1 MIGEPVH
8 RTIVAIDVEGFTRR
22 PRRDVDRLLMRQELY
37 RLLEQALARAGLRRG
52 DYQNDDRGDGIL
64 VLLNAGIPK
73 TRVLPWLVLRL
84 AAELNRY
91 NKTAPETT
99 RLRLRAVVHA
109 GEVASDDHGHA
120 SKDLNLTFRLLDSD
134 LLRGYL
140 ANARTS
146 LVLLVSSSIYND
158 IIEQGYRDIDAEAF
172 QPVQVAAKAM
182 HALAWVYV
190 PGRHN
195 AVATGQQPRGLTAT
209 PGSPPAIP
217 HELPTD
223 IPDFTGHEASFE
235 RLLAA
240 FTRAGMASPTVIAVH
255 GVGGVGKSA
264 LAIHAAHQL
273 AARFPDG
280 QLYLNLQGATAGLR
294 PLAPVEALA
303 RLLRAL
309 GFEGRDIPAEVEEAA
324 ARFRSRVAGRRI
336 LLVLDNAVSAGQIRP
351 LLPASPTCAAL
362 ITSRQVLA
370 TVDGASHVYLDV
382 LSAEQAIRLLERLA
396 GVDRL
401 AVEPLAAADVARQC
415 DYLPLALRI
424 AGARLAARPNWPV
437 RALAERLGDERT
449 RLDEL
454 ESADLAVRSCFQVS
468 YQALRTSG
476 ESRDRTAAR
485 MFRLLGL
492 HRGPEVSTW
501 TAAALLDAPPQVAE
515 TALERLVDAQLLRAA
530 GSSRYAMHD
539 LLLLFAR
546 EQAGHDEPE
555 AQRRAALE
563 RMLDCYLAT
572 MQRAQQVLQ
581 PGDPGGA
588 RWRVAARTPPLIS
601 WTAALAWFEEERANL
616 FAAAY
621 QAVHGP
627 TPMLRFVVRLAEVM
641 FWFLVVRTNW
651 HEMESLN
658 RLALY
663 AAGREGDRRGEAQAL
678 NDLGYAHLGM
688 GRPDRAIAFLERS
701 RALFAEQGDRHWE
714 SIASVGQAEGYRG
727 QGELERAVDCLKQSL
742 PHLHEAGDP
751 VTEGGALGILG
762 LAYCDQGRFDEAID
776 CLEQS
781 LRIRDG
787 IQNPLS
793 EAMTLTNLGE
803 VHHRAGHRHTAVE
816 FYERGL
822 SIYRDIGDRRREAET
837 LWQLGHVRDALSQQG
852 KARSCWHGAQAIFQ
866 DLGVPVTDRQFRRSV
881 WV

>member
-1 MIGEPVH
+1 MAGEPVH
-8 RTIVAIDVEGFTRR
+8 RTILAIDVEGFTRR
-22 PRRDVDRLLMRQELY
+22 QRRDVDRLQIRKELY
-37 RLLEQALARAGLRRG
+37 RLLEQALARAGLDDR
-52 DYQNDDRGDGIL
+52 DFEWADRGDGVL
-64 VLLNAGIPK
+64 VLLHAEIPK

-84 AAELNRY
+84 TAELNRY
-91 NKTAPETT
+91 NRSAPETT

-109 GEVASDDHGHA
+109 GEVASDAHGHA

-134 LLRGYL
+134 LLHGYL

-146 LVLLVSSSIYND
+146 LVLLVSASIYND
-158 IIEQGYRDIDAEAF
+158 IIEQGYREIDAEAF
-172 QPVQVAAKAM
+172 QPVQVAAKGT
-182 HALAWVYV
+182 HAHAWAYV

-195 AVATGQQPRGLTAT
+195 AVTSGQQPLGPATA
-209 PGSPPAIP
+209 PAPPPVIP
-217 HELPTD
+217 HELPAD
-223 IPDFTGHEASFE
+223 IPDFTGHEAKFE

-240 FTRAGMASPTVIAVH
+240 FTQAGRASPTVLTVH
-255 GVGGVGKSA
+255 GVGGVGKST

-273 AARFPDG
+273 AAQFPDG

-294 PLAPVEALA
+294 PLDPVDALA

-309 GFEGRDIPAEVEEAA
+309 GLEGREIPAEVDEAA

-336 LLVLDNAVSAGQIRP
+336 LLVLDDAISASQVRP

-370 TVDGASHVYLDV
+370 TVDGASHVHLD
-382 LSAEQAIRLLERLA
+382 LLPAEHAIRLLGGLA

-401 AVEPLAAADVARQC
+401 AVEPQAAADLARQC

-424 AGARLAARPNWPV
+424 AGARLAARPSWPV
-437 RALAERLGDERT
+437 GALAERLGDERT

-454 ESADLAVRSCFQVS
+454 ESDDLAVRSCFQVS
-468 YQALRTSG
+468 YRALRTS
-476 ESRDRTAAR
+476 EDDRDRTAAR
-485 MFRLLGL
+485 LFRLLGL

-501 TAAALLDAPPQVAE
+501 TAAALLDTPPEVAE
-515 TALERLVDAQLLRAA
+515 TALERLVDAQLLKAA
-530 GSSRYAMHD
+530 GSSRYAMHG

-546 EQAGHDEPE
+546 EQASHDEPE
-555 AQRRAALE
+555 AERRAALQ

-588 RWRVAARTPPLIS
+588 HWQVAAPTPSLHNWS
-601 WTAALAWFEEERANL
+601 AALAWFEKERANL
-616 FAAAY
+616 LAAAHEAA
-621 QAVHGP
+621 QGP
-627 TPMLRFVVRLAEVM
+627 TPMPRFVVRLAEVM
-641 FWFLVVRTNW
+641 YWFLVVRMNW
-651 HEMESLN
+651 PEMESIN
-658 RLALY
+658 RLALH
-663 AAGREGDRRGEAQAL
+663 AARRDGDLRGRAVAL

-688 GRPDRAIAFLERS
+688 GRLDRAIAYLERS
-701 RALFAEQGDRHWE
+701 RDLFVELRDEHWE
-714 SIASVGQAEGYRG
+714 AISSVGQAVAYRE
-727 QGELERAVDCLKQSL
+727 QGELGRTVDCLKQSL
-742 PHLHEAGDP
+742 PRLQEAGDP
-751 VTEGGALGILG
+751 VTEGGALGVLG

-781 LRIRDG
+781 LRIRSG

-803 VHHRAGHRHTAVE
+803 IHDRAGHSQTAVE

-822 SIYRDIGDRRREAET
+822 RIYRDIGDRRREAES
-837 LWQLGHVRDALSQQG
+837 LLHVGQVRDALGQQER
-852 KARSCWHGAQAIFQ
+852 ARACWHGAQAIFKE
-866 DLGVPVTDRQFRRSV
+866 LGMPLTDRQFRRTA

>member
-1 MIGEPVH
+1 MLGEPVH
-8 RTIVAIDVEGFTRR
+8 RTILAIDVEGFTRR
-22 PRRDVDRLLMRQELY
+22 QRRDVDRLQMRRELY
-37 RLLEQALARAGLRRG
+37 RLLEQALARAGLQTG
-52 DYQNDDRGDGIL
+52 DFQSEDRGDGIL
-64 VLLNAGIPK
+64 VLLNAEVPK

-84 AAELNRY
+84 AAGLNRY

-109 GEVASDDHGHA
+109 GEVASDTYGHA

-140 ANARTS
+140 ANSRTS
-146 LVLLVSSSIYND
+146 LVLLVSASIYND

-172 QPVQVAAKAM
+172 QPVQVAAKAT
-182 HALAWVYV
+182 HALAWAYV

-195 AVATGQQPRGLTAT
+195 AVTPKQPPGLTAT
-209 PGSPPAIP
+209 PASPPAVP
-217 HELPTD
+217 HELPAD
-223 IPDFTGHEASFE
+223 IPDFTGHEAKLD
-235 RLLAA
+235 RLLGV
-240 FTRAGMASPTVIAVH
+240 FTHASDASPKVVAVH

-264 LAIHAAHQL
+264 FAIHAAHQL
-273 AARFPDG
+273 AVRFSDG
-280 QLYLNLQGATAGLR
+280 QLYLNLQGATAGLQ
-294 PLAPVEALA
+294 PLDPVDALA

-309 GFEGRDIPAEVEEAA
+309 GFDGRDIPVEVEEAA

-351 LLPASPTCAAL
+351 LLPASSTCAAL

-370 TVDGASHVYLDV
+370 TVDGASHVHLDV
-382 LSAEQAIRLLERLA
+382 LPAGQAIGLLGQIAGVERLA
-396 GVDRL
+396 VD
-401 AVEPLAAADVARQC
+401 PQAAADVARQC

-424 AGARLAARPNWPV
+424 AGARLAARPSWPV

-454 ESADLAVRSCFQVS
+454 EAADLAVRSCYQVS

-476 ESRDRTAAR
+476 DNRDRTAAR
-485 MFRLLGL
+485 LFRLLGL

-501 TAAALLDAPPQVAE
+501 TAAALLGVPPEAAE
-515 TALERLVDAQLLRAA
+515 ATLERLVDAQLLMVA
-530 GSSRYAMHD
+530 GSSRYGIHD

-555 AQRRAALE
+555 AERRAALE

-572 MQRAQQVLQ
+572 TQRAQQVLQ
-581 PGDPGGA
+581 PGDPGGSH
-588 RWRVAARTPPLIS
+588 WRVAAQTPPLGS
-601 WTAALAWFEEERANL
+601 WMAALAWFEEERANL
-616 FAAAY
+616 LAAAH

-627 TPMLRFVVRLAEVM
+627 MPMPRFVVRLAEVM
-641 FWFLVVRTNW
+641 WWFLVIRTNW
-651 HEMESLN
+651 SEMEAIN
-658 RLALY
+658 ELALR
-663 AAGREGDRRGEAQAL
+663 AARKDGDRRAEAVAF
-678 NDLGYAHLGM
+678 NDLGHAHLGV
-688 GRPDRAIAFLERS
+688 GRLDRAIDCLERS
-701 RALFAEQGDRHWE
+701 RALFAELRDRHWE
-714 SIASVGQAEGYRG
+714 SIAAVGQAVAHRE
-727 QGELERAVDCLKQSL
+727 QGELERTVSYLQQSL
-742 PHLHEAGDP
+742 PWLHEVGDL
-751 VTEGGALGILG
+751 VTEGGALGVLG

-776 CLEQS
+776 CLERS

-803 VHHRAGHRHTAVE
+803 VHHRAGHRNTAVE

-837 LWQLGHVRDALSQQG
+837 LWHLGQVRDALGQQG
-852 KARSCWHGAQAIFQ
+852 QAHACWHGAQAIFK
-866 DLGVPVTDRQFRRSV
+866 DLGVPLTDRQFRRSV

>member
-1 MIGEPVH
+1 MLGEPVH
-8 RTIVAIDVEGFTRR
+8 RTILAIDVEGFTRQ
-22 PRRDVDRLLMRQELY
+22 PRRDVDRLRMRGELY
-37 RLLEQALARAGLRRG
+37 RLLEQVLARAGLRRE
-52 DYQNDDRGDGIL
+52 DFRSEDRGDGVL
-64 VLLNAGIPK
+64 VLLNAEVPK
-73 TRVLPWLVLRL
+73 TRVLPWLVLRM

-91 NKTAPETT
+91 NRTAPAAT
-99 RLRLRAVVHA
+99 RLRVRAVVHA
-109 GEVASDDHGHA
+109 GEVASDAYGHA
-120 SKDLNLTFRLLDSD
+120 GKDLNLAFRLLDSD

-146 LVLLVSSSIYND
+146 LVLLVSASIYND

-172 QPVQVAAKAM
+172 QPVQVAAKAT

-195 AVATGQQPRGLTAT
+195 GVTTGQQRPGLATAPT
-209 PGSPPAIP
+209 APPAIP
-217 HELPTD
+217 HELPAD
-223 IPDFTGHEASFE
+223 IPDFTGHEAKLE

-240 FTRAGMASPTVIAVH
+240 LTPAGNASPTVVAVH

-273 AARFPDG
+273 AVRFPDG
-280 QLYLNLQGATAGLR
+280 QLYLNLQGASAGLR
-294 PLAPVEALA
+294 ALDPVDALA

-309 GFEGRDIPAEVEEAA
+309 GFEGRDIPVEVEEAA

-336 LLVLDNAVSAGQIRP
+336 LLVLDNAVSAGQVRH
-351 LLPASPTCAAL
+351 LLPASPTCAVL

-370 TVDGASHVYLDV
+370 TLDGAGHVHLDV
-382 LSAEQAIRLLERLA
+382 LPAEQAVHLLGRLAGGERLA
-396 GVDRL
+396 
-401 AVEPLAAADVARQC
+401 AEPQAASDLARQC

-424 AGARLAARPNWPV
+424 AGARLAARPSWPV
-437 RALAERLGDERT
+437 HALAERLGDERT

-468 YQALRTSG
+468 YQALTASDDN
-476 ESRDRTAAR
+476 RDRTAAR
-485 MFRLLGL
+485 LFRLLGL
-492 HRGPEVSTW
+492 HRAPEFSTW
-501 TAAALLDAPPQVAE
+501 TAAALLGTPPEAAE
-515 TALERLVDAQLLRAA
+515 TALERLVDAQLLSAA
-530 GSSRYAMHD
+530 GLRRYAMHD

-546 EQAGHDEPE
+546 EQAAHDEPE
-555 AQRRAALE
+555 TQRHLALE

-588 RWRVAARTPPLIS
+588 HWRVEAQTPPLSS
-601 WTAALAWFEEERANL
+601 WTAALAWFEQERANL
-616 FAAAY
+616 LAAAH

-627 TPMLRFVVRLAEVM
+627 VPMPRFAVRLAEVM
-641 FWFLVVRTNW
+641 YWFLLIRTNW
-651 HEMESLN
+651 PEMESIN
-658 RLALY
+658 QLALC
-663 AAGREGDRRGEAQAL
+663 AARRDGDRRGEAVAL
-678 NDLGYAHLGM
+678 NDIGQAHLGA
-688 GRPDRAIAFLERS
+688 GRLDHAIACLERS
-701 RALFAEQGDRHWE
+701 RALFGELGDRQWE
-714 SIASVGQAEGYRG
+714 SITIVHQAVVYRE
-727 QGELERAVDCLKQSL
+727 QGELERTVDCLRRSL
-742 PHLHEAGDP
+742 PCLHEAGDL
-751 VTEGGALGILG
+751 VTVGGALGVLG
-762 LAYCDQGRFDEAID
+762 LAYGDQGRFDEAID

-803 VHHRAGHRHTAVE
+803 VHHRAGNRRTAVE

-822 SIYRDIGDRRREAET
+822 RIYRDIGDRRREAET
-837 LWQLGHVRDALSQQG
+837 LWQLGHVRDALGEREQ
-852 KARSCWHGAQAIFQ
+852 ARSCWHGAQAIFTH
-866 DLGVPVTDRQFRRSV
+866 LGVPITDRRFRSV

>member
-8 RTIVAIDVEGFTRR
+8 RTILAIDLEGFTRR
-22 PRRDVDRLLMRQELY
+22 QRRDVDRLQMRRELY

-52 DYQNDDRGDGIL
+52 DFQCEDRGDGVL
-64 VLLNAGIPK
+64 VLLHAEVPK

-84 AAELNRY
+84 AAGLNRY
-91 NKTAPETT
+91 NQTAPETT

-109 GEVASDDHGHA
+109 GEVASDAHGHA

-146 LVLLVSSSIYND
+146 LVLLVSASIYND
-158 IIEQGYRDIDAEAF
+158 IIEQGYRDIDPEAF
-172 QPVQVAAKAM
+172 QPVQVAAKAT
-182 HALAWVYV
+182 HALAWAYV

-195 AVATGQQPRGLTAT
+195 AVTTGRQAPGLAA
-209 PGSPPAIP
+209 PPPSPPAIP
-217 HELPTD
+217 HELPAD
-223 IPDFTGHEASFE
+223 IADFTGHEAKLE

-240 FTRAGMASPTVIAVH
+240 LARAGTGSPTVVAVH

-273 AARFPDG
+273 AGRFPDG
-280 QLYLNLQGATAGLR
+280 QLYLNLQGATTGLR
-294 PLAPVEALA
+294 PLDPVDALA

-309 GFEGRDIPAEVEEAA
+309 GFEGRDIPVEVEEAA

-336 LLVLDNAVSAGQIRP
+336 LLVLDNAVSAGQVRP
-351 LLPASPTCAAL
+351 LLPAGPTCAAL

-370 TVDGASHVYLDV
+370 TVDGARHLHLDV
-382 LSAEQAIRLLERLA
+382 LSAGQAIRLLGRLA
-396 GVDRL
+396 GVERL
-401 AVEPLAAADVARQC
+401 AAEPQAAADLARQC

-424 AGARLAARPNWPV
+424 AGARLAARPAWPV
-437 RALAERLGDERT
+437 RALADRLGDERT

-468 YQALRTSG
+468 YRALRAG
-476 ESRDRTAAR
+476 EDHRDRTAAR
-485 MFRLLGL
+485 LFRLLGL

-501 TAAALLDAPPQVAE
+501 TAAALMDTPPEAAE
-515 TALERLVDAQLLRAA
+515 TALERLVDAQLLMAA

-555 AQRRAALE
+555 AQRQAALQ

-581 PGDPGGA
+581 PDDPGGA
-588 RWRVAARTPPLIS
+588 RWRVAARTPPLLS
-601 WTAALAWFEEERANL
+601 WTAALAWFEQERGNL
-616 FAAAY
+616 FAAAH
-621 QAVHGP
+621 QAVNGAP
-627 TPMLRFVVRLAEVM
+627 PMPRFVVRLAELM
-641 FWFLVVRTNW
+641 YWFLIIRTNW
-651 HEMESLN
+651 PEMESIN
-658 RLALY
+658 QLALC
-663 AAGREGDRRGEAQAL
+663 AARKDGDRRGEAVAL
-678 NDLGYAHLGM
+678 NDLGYAHLGV
-688 GRPDRAIAFLERS
+688 GRLDRAIACLERS
-701 RALFAEQGDRHWE
+701 KALFAELEDRHWE
-714 SIASVGQAEGYRG
+714 SIATVGQAVVHRE
-727 QGELERAVDCLKQSL
+727 QGELERTVDCLQRSL
-742 PHLHEAGDP
+742 PCLHELGDL
-751 VTEGGALGILG
+751 VTEGGALGVLG

-776 CLEQS
+776 CLEES
-781 LRIRDG
+781 LRIRAG

-803 VHHRAGHRHTAVE
+803 VHHRAGHRRTAVE

-822 SIYRDIGDRRREAET
+822 RVYRDIKDRRREAEA
-837 LWQLGHVRDALSQQG
+837 LWQLGHVRDALGQQEQ
-852 KARSCWHGAQAIFQ
+852 ARSCWHGAQAIFK
-866 DLGVPVTDRQFRRSV
+866 DLGVPLTDRQFRRSV